1 MAIRYT
7 EPRKGPWQTLERL
20 TPQWMQLLADFK
32 KTELETELQKQKIAS
47 DAQYKRDVLNQREK
61 QHTETLEQKRKQFEL
76 TQNNNTARTLITAVG
91 GMGSDEAK
99 TVLDSFFE
107 SNLSNK
113 TSESI
118 NNSITALREGFKEKS
133 NLESNR
139 QNALNDIITGKSNDF
154 PLWMGYYNLDPN
166 NSEDLKIIN
175 QGKNIFTER
184 KNERTKAL
192 NSINSITNAMD
203 KFKDPDGKISPQFL
217 PQYNKLKTELLNIV
231 DKMNFE
237 KVPLKIGGILI
248 NTNKFNIMSDD
259 EIFNSISAQIE
270 NVKRPVDYQEF
281 GPNINFPTQL
291 LTEPFTSLFGVGM
304 PGSETQAPADTNTIA
319 PTDTTVMSPTDTS
332 ATAPMDT
339 TTIDTTSVL
348 PTLTGQDSLNIQSA
362 IDSAALANRREQ
374 EQIYDAGGDFVYL
387 PIPGFSDS
395 KVNKFTGEV
404 VDVTTGEKV
413 RTFNKADIDS
423 LMEINP
429 GLYSTLPFVQNFT
442 NTVAPVDTTAQ
453 VGTIGTMGTPI
464 EIISSGAGK
473 TKNVIRIN
481 NIEKTVTPTEMDVI
495 NKTGRWNRM
504 PEKQRNK
511 FINRI
516 AKKFNISPSEL
527 TGMEGSQILIDKKA
541 DNFEI
546 TSEGLLGGTT
556 IKINNIEKPVSS
568 FELSILRGEDWG
580 IGVKQSKIDRTV
592 KKLAK
597 KFNVSESDIRN
608 MPFAKFIKE

>member
-429 GLYSTLPFVQNFT
+429 GLYSTLPFVQKFT

>member
-118 NNSITALREGFKEKS
+118 NNSMTALREGFKEKS

>member
-61 QHTETLEQKRKQFEL
+61 QHTETLEQQRKLADEKDA
-76 TQNNNTARTLITAVG
+76 NATARELMRVAG
-91 GMGSDEAK
+91 DMNSSAAL
-99 TVLDSFFE
+99 TVLDNYLD
-107 SNLSNK
+107 SNISNK

-118 NNSITALREGFKEKS
+118 NNSITALREGFKEKG

-259 EIFNSISAQIE
+259 EIFNSISAQIG
-270 NVKRPVDYQEF
+270 NVKSPVDYQEF

-304 PGSETQAPADTNTIA
+304 PGSETQAPTDTTTIA
-319 PTDTTVMSPTDTS
+319 PTDTTFMSPTDTS

-429 GLYSTLPFVQNFT
+429 GLYSTLPFVQKFT

-527 TGMEGSQILIDKKA
+527 TGVAGSQILIDKKA

-597 KFNVSESDIRN
+597 KFNVTESDIRN

>member
-61 QHTETLEQKRKQFEL
+61 QHTETLEQQRKLADEKDA
-76 TQNNNTARTLITAVG
+76 NATARELMRVAG
-91 GMGSDEAK
+91 DMNSSAAL
-99 TVLDSFFE
+99 TVLDNYLD
-107 SNLSNK
+107 SNISNK

-259 EIFNSISAQIE
+259 EIFNSISAQIG
-270 NVKRPVDYQEF
+270 NVKSPVDYQEF

-304 PGSETQAPADTNTIA
+304 PGSETQAPTDTTTIA
-319 PTDTTVMSPTDTS
+319 PTDTTFMSPTDTS

-429 GLYSTLPFVQNFT
+429 GLYSTLPFVQKFT

-527 TGMEGSQILIDKKA
+527 TGVAGSQILIDKKA

-597 KFNVSESDIRN
+597 KFNVTESDIRN

>member
-91 GMGSDEAK
+91 GMGSEEAK
-99 TVLDSFFE
+99 TVLDNYFE

-175 QGKNIFTER
+175 QGKNILTER
-184 KNERTKAL
+184 KNERTKVL